1 MADMKTTLGF
11 DDVGQAMHDFAR
23 RLWPLPRSIS
33 GEGLR
38 ATLRAIGERLPEF
51 DLVEVPSGSR
61 ALDWIVPDEWWINEA
76 WIETPDGR
84 RICDFATN
92 NLHLLGYSTGID
104 ALLPREELDGH
115 LHSLPEQPNAVPYV
129 TSYYERRWG
138 FCLAHRERESLPPG
152 QYRVRI
158 DAGHR
163 PGAITYGECLIAG
176 ESSAEVLLSTYCCHP
191 SMANNELSGPV
202 LLTRLGEWI
211 AALPRRRLSYRL
223 LFVPEMIGS
232 AAWLGRNL
240 ALAKEHVIAGFNI
253 SCVGDEREWGYLPS
267 RAGDTLADRAARH
280 VLGHLAPGHR
290 HWRWVDRGSDE
301 SHYCAPGVDLPVASV
316 FRSKYGS
323 YPEYHTS
330 LDDLERVVTP
340 RGLGESF
347 GAFRRIIETLEAD
360 VVPRTTVLGEPQLG
374 RRGLYPSLSMKGST
388 AGVRPMLDLLSQ
400 SDGTRSLLEIAE
412 LIDRPA
418 WELAPIM
425 RMLEAQG
432 LLTLEATRA

>member
-1 MADMKTTLGF
+1 MHDFGDIEA
-11 DDVGQAMHDFAR
+11 VGREMHDFAR

-38 ATLRAIGERLPEF
+38 ATLRAIGERLQGFELF
-51 DLVEVPSGSR
+51 EVPSGSR
-61 ALDWIVPDEWWINEA
+61 VLDWIVPDEWWVRAA
-76 WIETPDGR
+76 WIEAPGGR
-84 RICDFATN
+84 RICDFAVN
-92 NLHLLGYSTGID
+92 NLHLVGYSTGID
-104 ALLPREELDGH
+104 ALLSREELDAH
-115 LHSLPEQPNAVPYV
+115 LHSLPGQPDAIPYV

-163 PGAITYGECLIAG
+163 AGSITYGECVIPG
-176 ESSAEVLLSTYCCHP
+176 ESEQEVLLSTYCCHP

-202 LLTRLGEWI
+202 LTAQLGAWI

-223 LFVPEMIGS
+223 LFLPEMIGS
-232 AAWLGRNL
+232 AAWLERNL
-240 ALAKEHVIAGFNI
+240 AKAKMHVIAGFNI
-253 SCVGDEREWGYLPS
+253 SCVGDERAWGYLPS
-267 RAGDTLADRAARH
+267 RTGDSLADRVACH
-280 VLGHLAPGHR
+280 VLGHLAPDHR
-290 HWRWVDRGSDE
+290 RWRWTDRGSDE

-340 RGLGESF
+340 RGLGESLR
-347 GAFRRIIETLEAD
+347 ALRRIIETLESD

-400 SDGTRSLLEIAE
+400 SDGKRSLLEIAE
-412 LIDRPA
+412 LLGRPV
-418 WELAPIM
+418 WELSTILASLVVSNLIVIS
-425 RMLEAQG
+425 EKS
-432 LLTLEATRA
+432 